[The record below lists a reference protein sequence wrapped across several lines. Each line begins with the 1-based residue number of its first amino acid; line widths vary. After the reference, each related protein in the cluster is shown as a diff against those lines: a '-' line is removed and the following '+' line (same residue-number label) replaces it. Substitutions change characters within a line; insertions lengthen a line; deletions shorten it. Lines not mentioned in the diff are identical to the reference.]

1 MDKTYLHSGE
11 HSTEQTLGECS
22 LSAEKKKDIA
32 IFFFTKFTKTQ
43 IKMFFYLELLA
54 LTLNLCS
61 NCSMTS
67 FVVIR
72 VVILTLVDVPYD
84 GVKIDV

>member
-1 MDKTYLHSGE
+1 
-11 HSTEQTLGECS
+11 
-22 LSAEKKKDIA
+22 
-32 IFFFTKFTKTQ
+32 
-43 IKMFFYLELLA
+43 MFFYLELLA